1 VAVRLFA
8 FVMELEQLAQA
19 LQAFG
24 CPAAKCPEMAAQLD
38 KRAHQL
44 AAETGRS
51 HDEALIHLVKL
62 MAGGW
67 AAQART
73 TND

>member
-1 VAVRLFA
+1 
-8 FVMELEQLAQA
+8 
-19 LQAFG
+19 
-24 CPAAKCPEMAAQLD
+24 MAAQLD

-44 AAETGRS
+44 AAETGHS

-73 TND
+73 AND

>member
-1 VAVRLFA
+1 
-8 FVMELEQLAQA
+8 
-19 LQAFG
+19 
-24 CPAAKCPEMAAQLD
+24 MAAQLD

-51 HDEALIHLVKL
+51 HDEALVHLVKL